1 MQASVEPSWA
11 RKKGNGYGITKDH
24 PVIRLGFSVNDILSL
39 SPSLSLEASK
49 CKVKGRVFVSH
60 PVSKS
65 LGNENLLYIYSRNGT
80 VGWNK
85 SMEWEG
91 KLFFK
96 IYYALN

>member
-39 SPSLSLEASK
+39 SLEASK

-65 LGNENLLYIYSRNGT
+65 LGNENLLYIYIAET
-80 VGWNK
+80 VR
-85 SMEWEG
+85 
-91 KLFFK
+91 
-96 IYYALN
+96 